1 MMIESISSPKI
12 MPIKP
17 VKAMILA
24 AGRGNRFRP
33 LTDTVPKPL
42 IEVCG
47 KPLIE
52 YHIEKLAQL
61 GISEVVINHAWLG
74 DKIESALGDGRR
86 WGIHIHYSAEPEGGL
101 ETAGGIIQALP
112 LLGEAP
118 FLVIN
123 GDVYSDLPFDR
134 LIKQAQR
141 MQESSDISAFL
152 MLVPSPNH
160 NTQGDFG
167 LLEGNQVSESGRYT
181 FSGMSVLHP
190 KLFEGFEVGFIKL
203 APILRRAMQKQQV
216 VGDVFDG
223 YWSDVGTLERLE
235 ATESVVCPLR

>member
-1 MMIESISSPKI
+1 MNNEK
-12 MPIKP
+12 KAP

-52 YHIEKLAQL
+52 YHIEKLARA
-61 GISEVVINHAWLG
+61 GVNEIVINHAWLG
-74 DKIESALGDGRR
+74 DKIEAALGNGER
-86 WGIHIHYSAEPEGGL
+86 WGVNIHYSAEPAGGL

-112 LLGEAP
+112 LLGDAP

-123 GDVYSDLPFDR
+123 GDVYSDFAFEP
-134 LIKQAQR
+134 LIEQAVAMR
-141 MQESSDISAFL
+141 SETKIAAFL
-152 MLVPSPNH
+152 MLVPSPGH
-160 NTQGDFG
+160 NAQGDFG
-167 LLEGNQVSESGRYT
+167 LLESQQVTESGRYT

-190 KLFEGFEVGFIKL
+190 KLFSGMEVGFIKL
-203 APILRRAMQKQQV
+203 APLLREAMQKQQV
-216 VGDVFDG
+216 IGGLFDG
-223 YWSDVGTLERLE
+223 FWSDVGTFERLKE
-235 ATESVVCPLR
+235 TEKTACPIKK